1 MKRNERRHHN
11 RQMIQGGADE
21 RLWNEE
27 HVRHEFMRLRL
38 HDYIQSRT
46 LLRHAWKLRSSFDFL
61 VPLHS
66 MANKQLCSGYI
77 VVREVLIIQDARLD
91 DNSARERVPRT
102 EERGTTV
109 RAEVRC
115 DLVARIRSLGD
126 LFRLACSMVRY
137 L

>member
-1 MKRNERRHHN
+1 
-11 RQMIQGGADE
+11 
-21 RLWNEE
+21 
-27 HVRHEFMRLRL
+27 
-38 HDYIQSRT
+38 
-46 LLRHAWKLRSSFDFL
+46 
-61 VPLHS
+61 
-66 MANKQLCSGYI
+66 MANKQLCSRYI
-77 VVREVLIIQDARLD
+77 VVWEVRIIKDAGLD
-91 DNSARERVPRT
+91 DNSTRERRARA